1 MRRIVTNKQ
10 KSAGKKKPKNLKSK
24 LRDELDKVF
33 SQYIRLKYSDENGYC
48 RCISCGK
55 IHFWKDIQ
63 CGHYMS
69 RRYMSTR
76 WSEDNTR
83 PQCVSCNIFNQGNI
97 QMFRR
102 ALIKEIGEQRVDLIE
117 ARARQETCKYSEFEY
132 SVMIKDF
139 KKKVIELLKEKHL
152 NV

>member
-1 MRRIVTNKQ
+1 MRRTVTNKQ

-76 WSEDNTR
+76 WSEDNAR
-83 PQCVSCNIFNQGNI
+83 PQDAACNIFNQGNI
-97 QMFRR
+97 QMYRR
-102 ALIKEIGEQRVDLIE
+102 ALIKEIGEQRVDLIKGKT
-117 ARARQETCKYSEFEY
+117 RDLQVF
-132 SVMIKDF
+132 
-139 KKKVIELLKEKHL
+139 
-152 NV
+152 

>member
-1 MRRIVTNKQ
+1 MRRTVTNKP

-132 SVMIKDF
+132 SAMIKDF
-139 KKKVIELLKEKHL
+139 KKKVIQLLKEKHL
-152 NV
+152 NI